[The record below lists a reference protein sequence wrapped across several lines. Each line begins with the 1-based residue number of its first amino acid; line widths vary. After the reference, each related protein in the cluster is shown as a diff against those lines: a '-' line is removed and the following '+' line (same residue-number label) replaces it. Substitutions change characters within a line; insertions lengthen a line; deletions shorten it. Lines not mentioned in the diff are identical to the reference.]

1 MNYYLAQLIL
11 AARNRDSDG
20 WTNILSIVVLAI
32 FWAVV
37 GIVKAKANKA
47 SRVDENDTPPDR
59 QRSLI
64 GRPDRAAT
72 PAQRAK
78 TAAVRPIV
86 HKPPAHPRMQPKQ
99 FAPAAAA
106 EKNRRPEIR
115 RLKGLKDEP
124 LVTATG
130 QAIEPERFIDSESL
144 FKLDDPDEL
153 KRAILH
159 HEILGKPLS
168 LRYPV

>member
-47 SRVDENDTPPDR
+47 SQTDEDDTPSDR
-59 QRSLI
+59 QRSLAK
-64 GRPDRAAT
+64 RPSRATIPTQRAA
-72 PAQRAK
+72 
-78 TAAVRPIV
+78 AAAARPIV
-86 HKPPAHPRMQPKQ
+86 HKPSAHPRMQPKQ
-99 FAPAAAA
+99 FTASAVS
-106 EKNRRPEIR
+106 EKNRRPKTM
-115 RLKGLKDEP
+115 RLRGLKDEP
-124 LVTATG
+124 LVAATG
-130 QAIEPERFIDSESL
+130 LAIEPERFIDAESL

-159 HEILGKPLS
+159 YEILGKPLS